1 MAWIL
6 VERSRAWPRLGRLQ
20 FQIRAQRQQG
30 QPTLTQEEIR
40 QLYHI
45 ETYQDTMWY
54 EGEEQCGDNTQE
66 TTEAG
71 SGRTEDVNTDTD
83 TEATEAPEDESVAA
97 T

>member
-1 MAWIL
+1 M
-6 VERSRAWPRLGRLQ
+6 
-20 FQIRAQRQQG
+20 RAQRQQG
-30 QPTLTQEEIR
+30 QPVLTQGEIR

-54 EGEEQCGDNTQE
+54 EGEEQCGDITQE
-66 TTEAG
+66 TTEVG

-83 TEATEAPEDESVAA
+83 TRPSLAREDTTSEATEASEDETVAA